1 MGREQAGK
9 TAKKDSGLPLEEI
22 SELSPP
28 YTPQRETGPGFSLEH
43 EPIED

>member
-1 MGREQAGK
+1 MQRRQKSEESKRRGR
-9 TAKKDSGLPLEEI
+9 PPEEI
-22 SELSPP
+22 SELSTP